1 MIYTTIISIP
11 NSKIRD
17 TTIITAHIASIL
29 NIAEDDM
36 IRWAITATHGDN
48 SSAIVTYAK

>member
-17 TTIITAHIASIL
+17 TSVITAYIASIL

-36 IRWAITATHGDN
+36 IRWAITATHKNN
-48 SSAIVTYAK
+48 STAIVTYAK